1 MEVVI
6 HRKAGIHMKKAILLL
21 MSVQFFVYLG
31 FGIIIPILPEVIVQ
45 QGFSEVHVGGL
56 TDDLCTCLLF
66 HRTTLGFI
74 VRSDWTKKTYFDWA
88 YRI

>member
-1 MEVVI
+1 M
-6 HRKAGIHMKKAILLL
+6 MKKALLLL
-21 MSVQFFVYLG
+21 MSIQFFVYLG

-56 TDDLCTCLLF
+56 LTVYALASLL

-74 VRSDWTKKTYFDWA
+74 VGSYGKKEINYDRSSWFQS
-88 YRI
+88 